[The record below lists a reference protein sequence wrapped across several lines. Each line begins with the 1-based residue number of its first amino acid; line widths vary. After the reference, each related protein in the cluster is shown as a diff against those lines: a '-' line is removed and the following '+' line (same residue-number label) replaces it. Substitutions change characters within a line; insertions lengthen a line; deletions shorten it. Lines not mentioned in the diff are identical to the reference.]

1 MPVALK
7 ATIFPGEVLE
17 LNVTRQSAQILNRPR
32 PAWPNQTVLE
42 RLSSSELHRR
52 QDFFCSLML
61 GKYVM
66 ALVVAIAVLAFFF
79 GQKPPRYER
88 LEVSDTEAQGPEEAE
103 RAVPPEAL
111 TMVTCAAALAQLT
124 LVTYITMTAA
134 HTSSLS
140 RSYGLPWEGYDLCFT
155 AGLCWFLAQALALRA
170 WLPNDRFP
178 VVDITL
184 SSLAFLPF
192 LGDAFDTLKDA
203 WIVEGTGT
211 LRGLVGEPG
220 ACKVW
225 KLILLCFHQSY
236 HVQLCL
242 S

>member
-17 LNVTRQSAQILNRPR
+17 LNVTRQSAQILNQPR

-61 GKYVM
+61 GKYAM
-66 ALVVAIAVLAFFF
+66 ALVVAIAVLAFL
-79 GQKPPRYER
+79 GRTAPRYER
-88 LEVSDTEAQGPEEAE
+88 LEASDTEGEGRPERGAEA
-103 RAVPPEAL
+103 RAVPWEGL
-111 TMVTCAAALAQLT
+111 TMVTGAAVLAQLT
-124 LVTYITMTAA
+124 LVTYVTMTAA

-155 AGLCWFLAQALALRA
+155 VGLLWFLAQALALRA

-203 WIVEGTGT
+203 WIELLRALF
-211 LRGLVGEPG
+211 LRGLVGELG
-220 ACKVW
+220 GCKVW
-225 KLILLCFHQSY
+225 KLILLCFHQS
-236 HVQLCL
+236 
-242 S
+242 